1 MTPPAPAEDAT
12 DGSTRLY
19 VIWARVVMSE
29 AGDNDTQA
37 EAVYLK
43 KIGVQKAANHDAALR
58 TWGTANLASAKLYK
72 HGFVVGTD
80 SAIKELGGGPEE
92 RFVVRELV
100 RAEAP

>member
-1 MTPPAPAEDAT
+1 MTPPVPAESDTA
-12 DGSTRLY
+12 TRLY
-19 VIWARVVMSE
+19 VIWARVVMGDPVADSE
-29 AGDNDTQA
+29 ATG
-37 EAVYLK
+37 VYLK
-43 KIGVQKAANHDAALR
+43 KVGVQKAANHDAALR